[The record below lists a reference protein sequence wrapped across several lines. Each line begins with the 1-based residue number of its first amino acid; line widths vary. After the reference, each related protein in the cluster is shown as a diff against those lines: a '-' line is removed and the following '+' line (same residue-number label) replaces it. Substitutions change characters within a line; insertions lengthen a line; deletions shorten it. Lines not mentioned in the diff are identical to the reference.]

1 MIKAP
6 ENISVDAGNDAK
18 FSCVMGGDPSPQ
30 IKWIREGG
38 KVSYVSS
45 AEEDAA
51 VLRIKNVTNTQAGKY
66 VCQAENIAGDASMAA
81 FLSIQG
87 ILLLLPSSY
96 YCKKVFGIQFN
107 FHLTLNSFVMISQSL
122 LDTLSSKVES
132 WSFHACDWSIIT
144 FIAF

>member
-1 MIKAP
+1 MAPFVIKAP

-96 YCKKVFGIQFN
+96 YCKKSFWYSIQLSFN
-107 FHLTLNSFVMISQSL
+107 FKFVCY
-122 LDTLSSKVES
+122 D
-132 WSFHACDWSIIT
+132 IT
-144 FIAF
+144 KFTGHIVK